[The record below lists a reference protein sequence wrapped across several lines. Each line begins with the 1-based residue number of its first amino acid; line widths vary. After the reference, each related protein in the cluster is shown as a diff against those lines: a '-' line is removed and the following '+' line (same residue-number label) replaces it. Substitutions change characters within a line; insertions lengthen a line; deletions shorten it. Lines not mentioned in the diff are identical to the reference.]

1 MKVLIAGAGIGGLTT
16 ALMLHRRGI
25 RATIYEQSPSVREVG
40 VGINTLP
47 HAIRELAEIGLLPA
61 LDDAAPRTR
70 ELFYYNRYGQE
81 VWRELR
87 GLDAGHAVPQFSI
100 HRGRLQKVLYDAV
113 IARLGPDAVKTG
125 LGLAGFIENEGG
137 VTAHFIDSVTGG
149 PGLTARGDVLICAD
163 GIHSVGRRTF
173 YPNEGPPKWNGV
185 LMWRGATE
193 FTPWRDGRSMAIG
206 GGMGA
211 KFVLYP
217 IAHPE
222 GGRQLMNWVVNIKMA
237 DGAASPP
244 PKESWS
250 RPAQRSMVLPYARRF
265 NIPDYDVY
273 ALVETT
279 PQAFEYPM
287 CDRDPLPRWTFGRVT
302 LLGDAAHPMY
312 PVGSNG
318 ASQAILDAR
327 ALADALQKAE
337 HPRQALHAYEADRRP
352 KTAEVVRLNRKG
364 GPERVIDEA
373 EKRAP
378 GGFESIEDVMTK
390 AERAAIVGGYAGKAG
405 FAAAG
410 QRQGGATSSAATPTP
425 VAAK

>member
-25 RATIYEQSPSVREVG
+25 RAMLYEQSPAVREVG

-61 LDDAAPRTR
+61 LDLVAVRTR
-70 ELFYYNRYGQE
+70 ELAYYNRYGQE
-81 VWRELR
+81 VWQELR
-87 GLDAGHAVPQFSI
+87 GIDAGHPVPQFSI
-100 HRGRLQKVLYDAV
+100 HRGRLQKVLHDAV
-113 IARLGPDAVKTG
+113 IERLGPDAVKTG
-125 LGLAGFIENEGG
+125 LSLAGFVEDDGG
-137 VTAHFIDSVTGG
+137 ITAHFTDAVSGG
-149 PGLTARGDVLICAD
+149 AAVTARGDVLISAD
-163 GIHSVGRRTF
+163 GIHSVTRRKF
-173 YPNEGPPKWNGV
+173 YPDEGAPKWNGV
-185 LMWRGATE
+185 LMWRGAAE
-193 FTPWRDGRSMAIG
+193 FTPWRDGRTMAIG

-211 KFVLYP
+211 KAVLYP
-217 IAHPE
+217 IAHPQ

-237 DGAASPP
+237 DGATSPP

-250 RPAQRSMVLPYARRF
+250 RPAQRALVLPYARRF
-265 NIPDYDVY
+265 AIPGYDFA
-273 ALVETT
+273 ALVEAT
-279 PQAFEYPM
+279 PQAYEYPM
-287 CDRDPLPRWTFGRVT
+287 CDRDPLPRWTFGRAT

-327 ALADALQKAE
+327 TLADALAAAE
-337 HPRQALHAYEADRRP
+337 HPRQALAAYEAERLP
-352 KTAEVVRLNRKG
+352 KTAEVVHLNRKG
-364 GPERVIDEA
+364 GPERVIDEV

-378 GGFESIEDVMTK
+378 GGFESVDAVMTR

-410 QRQGGATSSAATPTP
+410 QAREARRPSVMAAQ
-425 VAAK
+425 